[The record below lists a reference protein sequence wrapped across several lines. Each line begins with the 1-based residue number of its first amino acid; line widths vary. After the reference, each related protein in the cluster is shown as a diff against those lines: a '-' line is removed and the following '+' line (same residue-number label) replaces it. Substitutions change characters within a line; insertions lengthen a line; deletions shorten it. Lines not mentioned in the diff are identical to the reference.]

1 MGVQAA
7 LGYDHKA
14 GNPIHRA
21 MRAIA
26 ASKPGALFFSKTIQP
41 IDGAIHKL
49 TGGKQTATELL
60 AGLPVVYVTTKGRK
74 SGELRRTPLIA
85 VPIGADLAL
94 LGTNFG
100 GKRTPG
106 WVYNLEADPAAKAGY
121 RTTEIDVVAPVPP
134 PRTSSRQSSLRAD
147 RSTAATRNIG
157 AASMGATSGCSS
169 SKPPNAQPSV
179 STIARN
185 RA

>member
-121 RTTEIDVVAPVPP
+121 RTTEIDVVARPATEDEFEAVFAAGGSIYGGYTKY
-134 PRTSSRQSSLRAD
+134 RSRVDGRDIRVFVLE
-147 RSTAATRNIG
+147 TA
-157 AASMGATSGCSS
+157 
-169 SKPPNAQPSV
+169 
-179 STIARN
+179 
-185 RA
+185 